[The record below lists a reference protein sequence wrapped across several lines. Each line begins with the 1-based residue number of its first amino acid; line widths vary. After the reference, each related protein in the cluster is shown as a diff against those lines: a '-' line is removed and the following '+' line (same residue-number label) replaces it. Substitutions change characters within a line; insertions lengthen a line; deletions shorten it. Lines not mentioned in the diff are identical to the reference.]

1 MNVKKFQLQV
11 ISLQA
16 PIGDR
21 IPDGDIDILEV
32 ETEVEEEDSEATA
45 GTDSE
50 ATDSQ

>member
-1 MNVKKFQLQV
+1 MNDKKFQLQV

-16 PIGDR
+16 PVGDR
-21 IPDGDIDILEV
+21 LPGGDVDILEF
-32 ETEVEEEDSEATA
+32 ETEVEEEDSEAAA